1 MAKLSRIRNVLRH
14 AYGPSPGQA
23 EGILQSALNGPEP
36 GAGSGYE
43 DVRYKKANDGACGS
57 AVRPRSQSEKNC
69 VSDQQPPV

>member
-1 MAKLSRIRNVLRH
+1 
-14 AYGPSPGQA
+14 
-23 EGILQSALNGPEP
+23 LQSALNGPEP